1 MTLNEH
7 TLQQRLAL
15 RPFRF
20 YPQIDSTNDT
30 ALQWLREGA
39 PSGAVV
45 IGDEQLKGRGRKG
58 RYWHTPPGVALA
70 LSVILRPERIAL
82 HQVTMLGALAIAET
96 LDSLGA
102 TDVGIKWANDVLLN
116 GRKISGVLSE
126 AVWNEDGGLLGVVL
140 GMGVNVRVNFS
151 GTELAEKAISI
162 EPALGRTVDRVDVLA
177 ALLERVD
184 FWTGQLGS
192 RTLYRAWRSR
202 LVTPGKRVSIM
213 LETATIEG
221 IAQDVDDSGALI
233 VRGDDGVLHRV
244 VAGDL
249 EMGSERGK

>member
-1 MTLNEH
+1 LTLNEQ
-7 TLQQRLAL
+7 TLHQRLAP

-30 ALQWLREGA
+30 ALQWLWESA

-70 LSVILRPERIAL
+70 LSVILRPERTAL

-96 LDSLGA
+96 LDRLGA

-116 GRKISGVLSE
+116 RRKVSGVLSE
-126 AVWNEDGGLLGVVL
+126 AVWNEQGGLVGVVL
-140 GMGVNVRVNFS
+140 GMGINVRVDFS
-151 GTELAEKAISI
+151 GTDLMEKAISI
-162 EPALGRTVDRVDVLA
+162 EPALGRTVSRVDVLA
-177 ALLERVD
+177 ILLARLD
-184 FWTGQLGS
+184 FWAGQLGT
-192 RTLYRAWRSR
+192 RHLYRAWRGR
-202 LVTPGKRVSIM
+202 LVTPGKRVSIA
-213 LETATIEG
+213 LERGTVEG
-221 IAQDVDDSGALI
+221 IVQDVDDSGTLI
-233 VRGDDGVLHRV
+233 VRGDDGKLHRV

-249 EMGSERGK
+249 QMGG